1 MRLWSIPL
9 ILLGL
14 SVILYPHY
22 NLWKEDARQ
31 RELLASIR
39 VEADRPGA
47 AQTEAAADSVT
58 SASRTDGQTP
68 SMTPALPV
76 ADQPAAAALTES
88 AAGVKPKPAAAGN
101 QPEALAILRIPAIDA
116 KLPVLE
122 GVTDSNMKAAAVHF
136 TGTALPGKA
145 GNTVIAAHNSYVY
158 GRLFNRLNAL
168 KPGDTV
174 VLQSGKSSFTY
185 KVTGMEM
192 VEPTEVSV
200 LRQPRTGE
208 QLTLITCNEDGS
220 QRLVVHAARADE

>member
-1 MRLWSIPL
+1 MSSCTPITTYGRKTP
-9 ILLGL
+9 GGG
-14 SVILYPHY
+14 
-22 NLWKEDARQ
+22 
-31 RELLASIR
+31 ELLASIR

-88 AAGVKPKPAAAGN
+88 VAGVKPKPAAAGN